1 MQGNVV
7 KVGGTCKNLLDSLCM
22 INVQN
27 GPMETVILNTCGWV
41 NLWCMLDWILEFGQ
55 KTAEIHFFGMRAQ
68 LVSAQDDTLL

>member
-27 GPMETVILNTCGWV
+27 GRMEYMWVGEHSVHARLDSWIWSENCG
-41 NLWCMLDWILEFGQ
+41 N
-55 KTAEIHFFGMRAQ
+55 
-68 LVSAQDDTLL
+68 TLLWHEGSTSECTK